1 MVKWRMRTDELRRR
15 LDELYRHYD
24 HRFVTPDPLEFV
36 RAQADPRDREIVGL
50 LASSLAFGTVGQI
63 KKSIGVVLE
72 ALGPRPAEAVARLD
86 PRVLAA
92 RLAGFRHRWSDG
104 RDVACLLLFMRQMI
118 EARGSIEGFF
128 AEGVDPRAP
137 DISAALRSFTE
148 RALGLDHGGLYR
160 GQGLAPDAGVRYF
173 FPSPEDGS
181 ACKRL
186 NLFLRWMVRRDAV
199 DLGVWSVI
207 EPRLLVIPLDA
218 HIFTISR
225 RVRLTRY
232 KSAGW
237 AMATDI
243 TKRLRRLDPEDPVKY
258 DFALHRMGLFKK
270 HDEIGSLRG

>member
-1 MVKWRMRTDELRRR
+1 MRTDELRRR

-63 KKSIGVVLE
+63 KKSIGIVLD
-72 ALGPRPAEAVARLD
+72 ALGPGPAEAVSHID
-86 PRVLAA
+86 PRVLAGK
-92 RLAGFRHRWSDG
+92 LAGFRHRWSDG
-104 RDVACLLLFMRQMI
+104 RDVAALLFMARQMI

-128 AEGVDPRAP
+128 AEGVDPGAS
-137 DISAALRSFTE
+137 DISGALRRFAE
-148 RALGLDHGGLYR
+148 RALALDHGGLYR
-160 GQGLAPDAGVRYF
+160 GRSLPADAGVRYF
-173 FPSPEDGS
+173 FPSPADGS

-207 EPRLLVIPLDA
+207 EPRSLVIPLDA
-218 HIFTISR
+218 HIFAISR

-270 HDEIGSLRG
+270 HDEIGSLRD

>member
-1 MVKWRMRTDELRRR
+1 MAIMRTDELRRR

-63 KKSIGVVLE
+63 KKSIGVVLD
-72 ALGPRPAEAVARLD
+72 ALGPGPAEAVSRLD
-86 PRVLAA
+86 PRDLAA
-92 RLAGFRHRWSDG
+92 KLGGFKHRWSEG
-104 RDVACLLLFMRQMI
+104 RDVAALLFLARQMI
-118 EARGSIEGFF
+118 DAQGSIEGFF
-128 AEGVDPRAP
+128 AKGVDPHAA
-137 DISAALRSFTE
+137 DISGALQSFAE
-148 RALGLDHGGLYR
+148 RALSLDHGGLYR
-160 GQGLAPDAGVRYF
+160 TKRLPAEAGVRYF
-173 FPSPEDGS
+173 FPSPADGS

-207 EPRLLVIPLDA
+207 APRSLVIPLDA

-270 HDEIGSLRG
+270 YDEIGSLRG